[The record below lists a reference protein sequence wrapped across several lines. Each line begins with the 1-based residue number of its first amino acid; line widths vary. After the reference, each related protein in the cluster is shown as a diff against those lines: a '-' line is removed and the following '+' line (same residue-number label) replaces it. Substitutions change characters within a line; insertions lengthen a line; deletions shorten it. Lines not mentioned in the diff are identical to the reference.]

1 MRERLIPRI
10 AVLARQQHGVVSRAQ
25 LREIGLTDNG
35 IARRIRA
42 GTLHR
47 LHAGVYA
54 VGHTALGARG
64 RWMAGVLA
72 AGPCAALSHH
82 SAAALWELR
91 AVHPVDVHVT
101 VPRTGSRARPGL
113 RIHRS
118 GTFHDEVSMRH
129 GIPVTT
135 PARTLLDLA
144 ATLAERD
151 LQRTLDEAAVQR
163 LVSVSSLDA
172 LARAHPGHHGSA
184 KLKHALQTHAPG
196 TTVTR
201 SELEE
206 RFLPLC
212 KRHSQPTPRV
222 NARVAGLEVD
232 FSSSTTASWSRP
244 TAGASTAPGPRSSAT
259 AAATQR

>member
-1 MRERLIPRI
+1 
-10 AVLARQQHGVVSRAQ
+10 
-25 LREIGLTDNG
+25 
-35 IARRIRA
+35 
-42 GTLHR
+42 
-47 LHAGVYA
+47 
-54 VGHTALGARG
+54 
-64 RWMAGVLA
+64 
-72 AGPCAALSHH
+72 
-82 SAAALWELR
+82 
-91 AVHPVDVHVT
+91 
-101 VPRTGSRARPGL
+101 
-113 RIHRS
+113 
-118 GTFHDEVSMRH
+118 MRH

-163 LVSVSSLDA
+163 LVSVSSIDA
-172 LARAHPGHHGSA
+172 LSRAHPGHHGSA

-206 RFLPLC
+206 RILALC

-232 FSSSTTASWSRP
+232 FLLSTTASWSRP